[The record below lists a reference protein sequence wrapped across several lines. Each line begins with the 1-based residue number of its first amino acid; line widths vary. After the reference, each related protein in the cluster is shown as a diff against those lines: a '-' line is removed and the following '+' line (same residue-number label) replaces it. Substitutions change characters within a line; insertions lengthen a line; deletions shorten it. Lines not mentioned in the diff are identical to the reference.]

1 MRKLIVGQIMINQK
15 LKGTGFLINSDIVV
29 TAKHNVFGPDDA
41 LSESYYEKEVV
52 FKINNDEEIVGTTVN
67 LVEAIDKK
75 IDCVFIKLY
84 ENVSEESMYN
94 LISVNNSIKDFKC
107 KIIGFPKLLHKKNI
121 INGKISYKDD
131 ENNYFCK
138 INEEDRLTDYEGL
151 SGSPLLIR
159 ENIVGIVIE
168 QESSE
173 IIKMLPISHIKETL
187 DCTNIEITDRDI
199 PKIDNISLNM
209 EAFKDNY
216 RQVVSIVGP
225 RYSKTLNV
233 KTEIYKFLSSL
244 LKKNGIS
251 ELVNAVQLMI
261 NECSKS
267 LRRFVKEDSIC
278 SDSYEKVNDILI
290 NGKLFLITYIM
301 LQILIRIKF
310 KNLKLVFPNKKMKCY
325 QF

>member
-173 IIKMLPISHIKETL
+173 IIKMLPISHIKET
-187 DCTNIEITDRDI
+187 
-199 PKIDNISLNM
+199 
-209 EAFKDNY
+209 
-216 RQVVSIVGP
+216 
-225 RYSKTLNV
+225 
-233 KTEIYKFLSSL
+233 
-244 LKKNGIS
+244 
-251 ELVNAVQLMI
+251 
-261 NECSKS
+261 
-267 LRRFVKEDSIC
+267 
-278 SDSYEKVNDILI
+278 
-290 NGKLFLITYIM
+290 
-301 LQILIRIKF
+301 
-310 KNLKLVFPNKKMKCY
+310 
-325 QF
+325 